1 MGAAIERELRPYEDL
16 WMSIEVYCFG
26 PVTWPLA
33 AAVSA
38 QRRFEE
44 ADELFARTDRLLE
57 ERGLRLA
64 RNMMR
69 RDWVLTLSRSDS
81 PAHLAQARTLAEL
94 GAATAAQDG
103 HDRLTQTFQELRA
116 SLG

>member
-1 MGAAIERELRPYEDL
+1 
-16 WMSIEVYCFG
+16 
-26 PVTWPLA
+26 
-33 AAVSA
+33 
-38 QRRFEE
+38 
-44 ADELFARTDRLLE
+44 
-57 ERGLRLA
+57 
-64 RNMMR
+64 
-69 RDWVLTLSRSDS
+69 VLTLSRSDS